1 MGLGLLLVSWSLL
14 CLIMLSSPV
23 AAQLP
28 PVQTDPL
35 GKPVSGIQGAS
46 ACSAT
51 EVSSCAEAG
60 SKILA
65 QVMGPSPMEG
75 NLRRLTDEI
84 GGRVTGTPQMANGVE
99 LGPGSFPA
107 AGIEGSEDSH
117 KRQ

>member
-1 MGLGLLLVSWSLL
+1 MRLGLLLVTWSLL
-14 CLIMLSSPV
+14 CLFMSSCPI

-51 EVSSCAEAG
+51 EVSSCVEAA
-60 SKILA
+60 SKILP
-65 QVMGPSPMEG
+65 QVMGPSPMEE

-84 GGRVTGTPQMANGVE
+84 GGRVTRTPPKAKAVE
-99 LGPGSFPA
+99 WGLA
-107 AGIEGSEDSH
+107 AL
-117 KRQ
+117 